1 MNMLNYKGLH
11 GTLERLIVS
20 EERVNGQ
27 IEQLIRQNPRIIPVG
42 ERPSA
47 EGDELVLDYAGFCE
61 GEQFQGGT
69 AQMQTLTLGSGAFI
83 PGFEE
88 QLVGKNVGDEVDVSV
103 TFPEQYHAENLAG
116 KPAVFK
122 CKIHEI
128 RLRRRYEDDDLF
140 AREICGL
147 KDMAALKDKIRQ
159 GLQDYADRQ
168 ADEDLKLRLLDA
180 AIQDDT
186 AEITPEQLKAAVDQ
200 QMDVLEARLNQQGL
214 NLDAYCQFTGKTR
227 EQLRQECEP
236 DARKGVLRQRAI
248 EEIARVEQIEAD
260 EASVA
265 EAIRDIC
272 RQNRMTV
279 EQLMPHID
287 EAAQT
292 AIVRN
297 VITAKVLDL
306 IRDCAVIE
314 VVEKKEQA

>member
-20 EERVNGQ
+20 DERVNGQ
-27 IEQLIRQNPRIIPVG
+27 IEQLMQQNPRIIPAG
-42 ERPSA
+42 ERSSA

-61 GEQFQGGT
+61 GVQFEGGT
-69 AQMQTLTLGSGAFI
+69 AERQTLTLGSGAFI

-88 QLVGKNVGDEVDVSV
+88 QLIGKRVGDEVDVSV
-103 TFPEQYHAENLAG
+103 TFPAQYHAENLAG

-122 CKIHEI
+122 CRIHEI
-128 RLRRRYEDDDLF
+128 RLRRPYEDGDAF

-147 KDMAALKDKIRQ
+147 ESMEALRGRIRR

-168 ADEDLKLRLLDA
+168 ADEDLKLRLLDVA
-180 AIQDDT
+180 LAGCDD
-186 AEITPEQLKAAVDQ
+186 EIAPDQLEAAVQQ
-200 QMDVLEARLNQQGL
+200 QMDVLEGRLNQQGL
-214 NLDAYCQFTGKTR
+214 TLDAYCQFTGKTR
-227 EQLRQECEP
+227 EQLRQECLP

-248 EEIARVEQIEAD
+248 EEIAQAEAIEAD

-272 RQNRMTV
+272 RQNHMTV

-287 EAAQT
+287 EAAQN

-297 VITAKVLDL
+297 VITARALDRL
-306 IRDCAVIE
+306 RDLA
-314 VVEKKEQA
+314 VVEIVEKHE